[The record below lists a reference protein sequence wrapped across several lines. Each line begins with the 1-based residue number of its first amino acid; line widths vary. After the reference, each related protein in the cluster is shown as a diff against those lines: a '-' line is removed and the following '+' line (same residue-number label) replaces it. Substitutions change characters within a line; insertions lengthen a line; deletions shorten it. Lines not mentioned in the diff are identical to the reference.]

1 MGHDVFIS
9 HAAADKAIA
18 DDMVV
23 ALELGGVNCWVAPRD
38 IRPGDTWGG
47 SIVKAIESSTIMVVI
62 FSGNSNKSRQVLREV
77 ERAVQ
82 KDVVVLPFRLD
93 EVEAT
98 GDMEYFLSATHWL
111 EALGQD
117 IQVHYKHL
125 LSTTLSILKREAA
138 SPQNPIETYR
148 AELVS
153 VAVPKSEP
161 EPEPEVDPEFESEP
175 SELETQIPLNT
186 KLNDAS
192 NTKNIKQSFDFDST
206 VNTESKAENRNSNK
220 KKDVQN
226 DDRKTPTFEFSNELE
241 TNSEME
247 LANELDAEH
256 AKDSTGEPAQLE
268 THNVDSSAADDQKLA
283 KSPDKEP
290 NHEAPDLMLDTS
302 SSRRETNSTQSSSR
316 WPIAVIALLALGL
329 GGWFYFSQYM
339 TPMSSY
345 VSRSNNAE
353 KSSSP
358 QKLNTVDKSKD
369 NAAVTFSMDSRPLE
383 NLSPASS
390 PLTKTTPNDSELSA
404 GELTELKR
412 QQEADATLQ
421 AEQEQRELAKTAQE
435 NELNLLIQIAT
446 GGDQKSQLEL
456 SKKFAQ
462 GDGVKRNQKTAAE
475 WLTKA
480 AQAGNPVAQYE
491 LSERYQNGKGVY
503 QNTDESISWVTR
515 SAEQGNVLAQT
526 ALAERYSSGKGVT
539 KNEATALDWYT
550 KAAKQG
556 GLEAQKSL
564 ATIYEFGLG
573 TNSDLIAALKWYS
586 AAAKQGDMSSKLYLE
601 KLLNKAPQLREF
613 IDAEGPAS
621 NSPDVTQ

>member
-138 SPQNPIETYR
+138 SPQNPIETYKT
-148 AELVS
+148 ELTS
-153 VAVPKSEP
+153 VEVSEP
-161 EPEPEVDPEFESEP
+161 EPKLDPEFASEP
-175 SELETQIPLNT
+175 DEVEAQKPLNT
-186 KLNDAS
+186 KLKGAS
-192 NTKNIKQSFDFDST
+192 NTKNIKQSFDFDSS
-206 VNTESKAENRNSNK
+206 VNTESKAENKNSNE

-226 DDRKTPTFEFSNELE
+226 DGRKTPTFEFNNELE

-256 AKDSTGEPAQLE
+256 AKVSSEEPAQLE
-268 THNVDSSAADDQKLA
+268 THNVDSSAADEQKLA

-302 SSRRETNSTQSSSR
+302 FSRRETSSTQSSSK

-339 TPMSSY
+339 TLMSSY

-358 QKLNTVDKSKD
+358 QQLNTVDKSKD
-369 NAAVTFSMDSRPLE
+369 NAAVTFSMDGRPLE
-383 NLSPASS
+383 SLSPASS

-412 QQEADATLQ
+412 QQEANAALQ

-435 NELNLLIQIAT
+435 NELNLLIQNAT

-456 SKKFAQ
+456 SKKYAQ
-462 GDGVKRNQKTAAE
+462 GEGVKRNQKTAAE

-480 AQAGNPVAQYE
+480 AQAGNPVAQYK

-539 KNEATALDWYT
+539 KNEATVLDWYI

-613 IDAEGPAS
+613 IDAEGPTS